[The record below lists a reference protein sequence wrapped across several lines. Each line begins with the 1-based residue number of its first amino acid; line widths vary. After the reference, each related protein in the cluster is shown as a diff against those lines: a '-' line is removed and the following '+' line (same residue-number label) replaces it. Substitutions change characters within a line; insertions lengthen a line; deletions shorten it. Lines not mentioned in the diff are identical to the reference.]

1 MKGHIRKRG
10 KGSWAIVIDLGR
22 DSSGKRRQKWHTVH
36 GKKTDAQREL
46 TRILHQLDT
55 GMYVRPSKMTVAEY
69 LEQWLRDY
77 AEPRVSAKTMER
89 YREIARK
96 HLIPNLGHFVLS
108 RLQPLHIQEYYSS
121 ALRSGRRDGRGGLA
135 PQTVVHHHRLLRQA
149 LQQAIRWQLLARNPA
164 DAVQPPRP
172 RRKEIR
178 ALTEDETAKLLT
190 ESKARW
196 LYMPI
201 LIAATTGLRRGE
213 VLAVRW
219 ADIDLEAKTLAV
231 RRSLEQTAEGL
242 SFKEPKTSRSRRVVA
257 LLDLT
262 VDALRKHRTSQARER
277 LAAGSA
283 YLDLDLACCA
293 ADGRP
298 WVPSSLTHAFT
309 ALASRIGLDGLRFHD
324 LRHTHATQL
333 LRQGVHP
340 KIVSERLGHSTV
352 GITLDVYS
360 HVLPGMQRD
369 AVRLVDRALRNAL

>member
-1 MKGHIRKRG
+1 M
-10 KGSWAIVIDLGR
+10 
-22 DSSGKRRQKWHTVH
+22 
-36 GKKTDAQREL
+36 
-46 TRILHQLDT
+46 
-55 GMYVRPSKMTVAEY
+55 
-69 LEQWLRDY
+69 
-77 AEPRVSAKTMER
+77 
-89 YREIARK
+89 
-96 HLIPNLGHFVLS
+96 
-108 RLQPLHIQEYYSS
+108 
-121 ALRSGRRDGRGGLA
+121 
-135 PQTVVHHHRLLRQA
+135 VHHHRLLRQA

-293 ADGRP
+293 GDGRP
-298 WVPSSLTHAFT
+298 WLPSSLTHAFT
-309 ALASRIGLDGLRFHD
+309 TLASRIGLDGLRFHD

-360 HVLPGMQRD
+360 HVLPDMQQE
-369 AVRLVDRALRNAL
+369 AAKLVDGALRSAFKGRRYN